1 MEQNI
6 PYLTI
11 PNNISPIQ
19 IAELTQSEY
28 DLYKG
33 DSEKLH
39 DFLYYKRRLKEIE
52 LNKDEFFE
60 TKEYYTNLYQKSY
73 NQTIGYDFK
82 EDAFIEFNR
91 CLINFISSFK
101 SFTEH
106 CENKIKGMFGENSA
120 QLDEYKFVE
129 SGLYDNHFAYRLL
142 KRLRDYAVHAHYP
155 IENVSFDLIT
165 FNISK
170 TDCWYDV
177 RVLFSRDRLL
187 SNRTINQKLSTDLKL
202 QETSFDVSPFIFEVF
217 NLVKIVLRQFIKI
230 AQSDYIESAKR
241 LLVLSDTYKQD
252 NLSLTKIQLVGY
264 RTDYDSK
271 ILPIE
276 LAKELIVFL
285 EQ

>member
-1 MEQNI
+1 MKENV

-11 PNNISPIQ
+11 PNEVSPIQ
-19 IAELTQSEY
+19 ISELTESDY
-28 DLYKG
+28 GLYKG

-52 LNKDEFFE
+52 FNKAKFFE

-73 NQTIGYDFK
+73 NQTFDYDFK
-82 EDAFIEFNR
+82 EEAYIELNR
-91 CLINFISSFK
+91 CLINFIASFK

-106 CENKIKGMFGENSA
+106 CENKIKSLFGENSK
-120 QLDEYKFVE
+120 QFIEYKSIE

-142 KRLRDYAVHAHYP
+142 KRLRDYAIHAHYP
-155 IENVSFDLIT
+155 IENVSFELIT
-165 FNISK
+165 FDLSR
-170 TDCWYDV
+170 TDCWYEV

-187 SNRTINQKLSTDLKL
+187 SNKTIKQKLGSDLIF
-202 QETSFDVSPFIFEVF
+202 QESSFDVAPFIFEVF
-217 NLVKIVLRQFIKI
+217 DLIKIVLKQFIKI
-230 AQSDYIESAKR
+230 AQADYIESANR
-241 LLVLSDTYKQD
+241 LKTLSDTYKQD
-252 NLSLTKIQLVGY
+252 NLSLTKVELVGA
-264 RTDYDSK
+264 RIDYNSK